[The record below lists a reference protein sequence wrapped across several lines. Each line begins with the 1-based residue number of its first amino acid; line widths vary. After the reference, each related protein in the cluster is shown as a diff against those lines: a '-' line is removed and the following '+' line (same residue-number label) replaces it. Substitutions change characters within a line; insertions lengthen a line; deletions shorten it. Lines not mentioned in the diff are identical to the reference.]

1 MICQRLCISLAAEPE
16 LESISPDSPLKT
28 LSKTLY
34 FVCVTGVKFITIQEV
49 VTKESFLLFFFS
61 DSLLTPLRV
70 QFFQSRFSILCDR
83 IKILGREC
91 WNRRLS

>member
-1 MICQRLCISLAAEPE
+1 MSCQRLCISLAAEPE
-16 LESISPDSPLKT
+16 LESISPDSLLKT

-49 VTKESFLLFFFS
+49 VTKESFLLFFS

-70 QFFQSRFSILCDR
+70 RFFQSRFSILCDR
-83 IKILGREC
+83 IKTLGREC
-91 WNRRLS
+91 WNWRLS

>member
-49 VTKESFLLFFFS
+49 VTKESFLLFFL

-70 QFFQSRFSILCDR
+70 QFFQSRFLILCDR

-91 WNRRLS
+91 WNQRLS

>member
-49 VTKESFLLFFFS
+49 VTKESFLLFFK
-61 DSLLTPLRV
+61 LEIAIN
-70 QFFQSRFSILCDR
+70 SRRYFL
-83 IKILGREC
+83 KVVPKLF
-91 WNRRLS
+91 